1 MDILLSIPA
10 QYQSEATGIFTV
22 FFLSLSGLL
31 IRVSLV
37 MTGQNWART
46 HHYLATYILLPNIA
60 FIITITIANNIALS
74 LGMIGALSI
83 VRFRH
88 PVRSHFELTIFFALI
103 TLGIAASVQIKYA
116 YLLITLIIVTIFG
129 IEFFQSLS
137 KKYGFS
143 IYQLSFSE
151 GVAKNIVEISSSEKI
166 DNLAQNPN
174 LLSSFYADDTKIWE
188 YKLAFKN
195 KSDLN
200 IFLKE
205 ISENKKIVSFRTSM
219 NN

>member
-1 MDILLSIPA
+1 
-10 QYQSEATGIFTV
+10 
-22 FFLSLSGLL
+22 
-31 IRVSLV
+31 
-37 MTGQNWART
+37 
-46 HHYLATYILLPNIA
+46 
-60 FIITITIANNIALS
+60 
-74 LGMIGALSI
+74 MIGALSI